1 MLTLIAL
8 AMAAALQSAP
18 ATDEGRE
25 PYAACL
31 WDTVDRLEPSGEPA
45 RMVVDASFTACRPL
59 EPQPTPGSRLASM
72 SPEGQATVL
81 STFRALATEDL
92 ILRVTRVRACRNTAG
107 CRIADL
113 EPSP

>member
-8 AMAAALQSAP
+8 AVASALQSTP
-18 ATDEGRE
+18 ATGEGRE

-45 RMVVDASFTACRPL
+45 RVVVDAAFTACRPL
-59 EPQPTPGSRLASM
+59 EPQPTPGSRLASL

-92 ILRVTRVRACRNTAG
+92 ILRMTRVRACRNTEG
-107 CRIADL
+107 CRIDDL
-113 EPSP
+113 EHLP